1 MSFAAPKSEGSKS
14 QSPGPIIPSL
24 NLKEISR
31 DDVNEGEKLDEQ
43 KQNESLQSNS
53 LSAEKMETKVSADND
68 ATPIGATKIDENDRE
83 ISKDELRSSDRK
95 TTFQFPNKT
104 ARKKIAEA
112 SVTPDPALRVE
123 YTDRLLAE
131 YTTLKSKNDNRV
143 TLDVVLDAVQF
154 STGLLRTLDDCA
166 QWSSRDRFETY
177 RDIFVA
183 LQMEKEELE
192 GIPNVKDREMAKHN
206 LSFTEFQSIF
216 PGPKKNT
223 EMEVDPLPQNH
234 KNTPTPDPDED
245 DSGRAAARQLLGK
258 LAAVP
263 RKEIPKHSLRD
274 RIRHAHITGLL
285 HLSACGLKY
294 FPGDGEFTH
303 YMRGIKVLNLNRNQL
318 TVLPAEMAYLPL
330 LEHLSVSRN
339 LLEMLPDSIAAMAN
353 LKALDVSQNQIRYL
367 PPSIGNLRQLEV

>member
-1 MSFAAPKSEGSKS
+1 M
-14 QSPGPIIPSL
+14 
-24 NLKEISR
+24 
-31 DDVNEGEKLDEQ
+31 
-43 KQNESLQSNS
+43 
-53 LSAEKMETKVSADND
+53 
-68 ATPIGATKIDENDRE
+68 
-83 ISKDELRSSDRK
+83 
-95 TTFQFPNKT
+95 
-104 ARKKIAEA
+104 
-112 SVTPDPALRVE
+112 
-123 YTDRLLAE
+123 LAE

-223 EMEVDPLPQNH
+223 EMDVDPLPQ

-245 DSGRAAARQLLGK
+245 DGGKAAARQLLGK
-258 LAAVP
+258 LSAVP
-263 RKEIPKHSLRD
+263 GRKFQNIPYAIASVMHISLEFTS
-274 RIRHAHITGLL
+274 IGLWP
-285 HLSACGLKY
+285 KV

-339 LLEMLPDSIAAMAN
+339 LLRSYPT
-353 LKALDVSQNQIRYL
+353 
-367 PPSIGNLRQLEV
+367 QLLGWLI